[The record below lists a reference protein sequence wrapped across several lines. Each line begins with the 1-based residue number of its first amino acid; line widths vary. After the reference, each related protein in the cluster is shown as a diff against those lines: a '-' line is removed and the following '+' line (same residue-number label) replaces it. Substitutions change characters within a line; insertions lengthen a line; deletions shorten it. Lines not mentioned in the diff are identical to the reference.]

1 MEMTVMN
8 VCSHYGVTQYAICQ
22 LVNTMLWTKT
32 LLTMKKDL
40 QKPILYKADPDI
52 FMHLE
57 NMKDTARYK
66 FNRNQFLNNAAR
78 LYIELVK
85 LMQSPE
91 YAYLNEVSFNDAH
104 LQKILYDRLKTIA
117 FIYPPKRSE

>member
-1 MEMTVMN
+1 MN
-8 VCSHYGVTQYAICQ
+8 
-22 LVNTMLWTKT
+22 
-32 LLTMKKDL
+32 KDL

-52 FMHLE
+52 FVHLE
-57 NMKDTARYK
+57 NMKETAKYK

-85 LMQSPE
+85 LMHSPE

-104 LQKILYDRLKTIA
+104 LQKILYQRLKAIA
-117 FIYPPKRSE
+117 LHYPPK

>member
-1 MEMTVMN
+1 
-8 VCSHYGVTQYAICQ
+8 
-22 LVNTMLWTKT
+22 
-32 LLTMKKDL
+32 MKQDI

-52 FMHLE
+52 FMHIE

-66 FNRNQFLNNAAR
+66 FNRNQFLNNAVR

-91 YAYLNEVSFNDAH
+91 YAYLNEVSFNDSH
-104 LQKILYDRLKTIA
+104 LQKILYQRLRAIG
-117 FIYPPKRSE
+117 ISYPPKMIRK